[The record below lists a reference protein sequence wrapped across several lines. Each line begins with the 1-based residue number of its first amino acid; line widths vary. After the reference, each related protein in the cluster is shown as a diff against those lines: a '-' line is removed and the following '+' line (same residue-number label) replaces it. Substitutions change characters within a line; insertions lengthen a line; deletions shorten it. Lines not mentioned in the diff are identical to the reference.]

1 MRSSTPAYA
10 IKIRSTGARAVGRT
24 QILFLLRDRVTAL
37 AVIFLLLL
45 VIMAV
50 GASRVTG
57 YVYDDQNLNQVFRN
71 FSTSHWFGTDQYG
84 RDLLT
89 RVLYGARVSLTIGGV
104 AVATEA
110 AIGLSWGTVAGFCGG
125 AIDNLLMRIVDILIA
140 FPTLV
145 SAIFITG
152 IFGPTPLNIIVA
164 LSAAAWPG
172 TARIIRSEVVALKER
187 EFVEAARAMGA
198 SLSRIL
204 VRHLMPNVLALLI
217 VRATLDVSDLILA
230 EATLSFIGIGVQPPR
245 PSWGL
250 LISESFPYLGSHP
263 QLLIVPSVIL
273 SLTVVAFNLLGESL
287 ADSLNPRGRQHIR

>member
-1 MRSSTPAYA
+1 MM
-10 IKIRSTGARAVGRT
+10 
-24 QILFLLRDRVTAL
+24 
-37 AVIFLLLL
+37 FLLLL
-45 VIMAV
+45 MIMAA
-50 GASRVTG
+50 GGSRVTG
-57 YVYDDQNLNQVFRN
+57 YTYDDQNLNHTFRN

-89 RVLYGARVSLTIGGV
+89 RVLYGARVSLTIGLV
-104 AVATEA
+104 AVASEA
-110 AIGLSWGTVAGFCGG
+110 AIGLGWGTVAGFCGG

-145 SAIFITG
+145 LAIFITG
-152 IFGPTPLNIIVA
+152 IFGPTPLNIVVA
-164 LSAAAWPG
+164 LALAAWPG

-187 EFVEAARAMGA
+187 EFVEAARALGA

-230 EATLSFIGIGVQPPR
+230 EATLSFIGIGVQPPH

-250 LISESFPYLGSHP
+250 LISESFPYLGSQP
-263 QLLIVPSVIL
+263 QLLIVPSIIL
-273 SLTVVAFNLLGESL
+273 SMTVVAFNLLGESL
-287 ADSLNPRGRQHIR
+287 ADSLNPRGRTYAK